1 MQKMEL
7 ILLVGQMWQIIII
20 FFIRDMEEEAVLHL
34 TIAIDMELGDLQVDL
49 AVVDLE
55 VMVDGVVMLD

>member
-34 TIAIDMELGDLQVDL
+34 TIAIDMEHGDLLVDRAVEDL
-49 AVVDLE
+49 A